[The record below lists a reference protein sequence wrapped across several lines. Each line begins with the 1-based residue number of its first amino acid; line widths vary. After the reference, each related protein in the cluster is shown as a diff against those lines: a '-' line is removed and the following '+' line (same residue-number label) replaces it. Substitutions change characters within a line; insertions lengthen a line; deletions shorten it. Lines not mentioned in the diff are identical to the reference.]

1 MKRDLSLWE
10 IAMLTPPHLR
20 EVLVKNWRMLEQN
33 RYLIPNTNYYAYT
46 VEADSE
52 TKQDKT

>member
-1 MKRDLSLWE
+1 MNRDLSLRE
-10 IAMLTPPHLR
+10 IAILTPPHLR
-20 EVLVKNWRMLEQN
+20 EVLFKNWRMLEQN

-52 TKQDKT
+52 MKQDEK